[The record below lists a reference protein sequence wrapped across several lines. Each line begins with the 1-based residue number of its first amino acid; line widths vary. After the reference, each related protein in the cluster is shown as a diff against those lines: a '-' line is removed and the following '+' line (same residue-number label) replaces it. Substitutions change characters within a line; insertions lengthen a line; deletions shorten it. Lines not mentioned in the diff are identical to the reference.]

1 MSARIKTL
9 PPFTPTPHANAEV
22 HKKIMADLK
31 RMTAHQVFQTS
42 VRAGIH
48 TEDGRLTAPY
58 RDDSGET

>member
-1 MSARIKTL
+1 MSARTKTPQL
-9 PPFTPTPHANAEV
+9 FRPSPHANAEV
-22 HKKIMADLK
+22 HKQIMADLK

-48 TEDGRLTAPY
+48 TADGRLTAPY